1 MGTFRG
7 LGATYVGSVSR
18 IVEVVAPA
26 RLGEPFRRLLASSWI
41 SNLGDGIALAAGPLL
56 VASQTDNPL
65 LVAMAGV
72 ATMVPQLLFGLLAG
86 ALADR
91 WDRKRIVVF
100 GNIARVAVL
109 ALLIAT
115 ITADQVNIAVVLVTM
130 FLLGVAETFVDAT
143 AGTLLPMLVPKKDL
157 GTANSRFM
165 AGFLTTNQL
174 VGPPIGAFLFAAGL
188 AVPFVGQAVTVA
200 LAALIVWNI
209 SFPAVERPAE
219 QQHIVKDIR
228 DGVVWLWRH
237 HAVRTLALTI
247 VTFNVTW
254 GAAWSV
260 LVLYAKERLDM
271 DEVGFGLLTT
281 AGALGGMLST
291 ACFGWLE
298 RRIKLA
304 TIMRVCLTLEM
315 LTHIAFAVTTRAW
328 VALAIMFVFGAYAF
342 VWGTVSGTVRQ
353 RAVPTEF
360 QGRVG
365 SVYMLGVIGGIVIGR
380 FIGGVIADQWGVTA
394 PFWFAFFGTAIILAL
409 IWRELGHIAHADEE
423 AQAADRQAGD
433 AVTASPA

>member
-1 MGTFRG
+1 
-7 LGATYVGSVSR
+7 
-18 IVEVVAPA
+18 
-26 RLGEPFRRLLASSWI
+26 
-41 SNLGDGIALAAGPLL
+41 
-56 VASQTDNPL
+56 
-65 LVAMAGV
+65 
-72 ATMVPQLLFGLLAG
+72 
-86 ALADR
+86 
-91 WDRKRIVVF
+91 
-100 GNIARVAVL
+100 
-109 ALLIAT
+109 
-115 ITADQVNIAVVLVTM
+115 
-130 FLLGVAETFVDAT
+130 
-143 AGTLLPMLVPKKDL
+143 
-157 GTANSRFM
+157 M
-165 AGFLTTNQL
+165 AGFLTSNQL
-174 VGPPIGAFLFAAGL
+174 VGPPIGAFLFAAGM
-188 AVPFVGQAVTVA
+188 AVPFVTQAVTVA

-209 SFPAVERPAE
+209 SFPAVERPEE

-271 DEVGFGLLTT
+271 DEVGFG
-281 AGALGGMLST
+281 MLST

-298 RRIKLA
+298 RRVKLA

-328 VALAIMFVFGAYAF
+328 VALAVMFVFGAYAF

-394 PFWFAFFGTAIILAL
+394 PFWFAFFGTAVILAL

-433 AVTASPA
+433 AVTTSPA